1 MPCHAHS
8 IDNIDIVSFSYCEC
22 TSLLTW
28 SRSPHDLVSCQGP
41 PSPPLSL
48 ARCHCFA
55 VTLDLRNTTCIATSQ
70 GACMERIHIR
80 VIPGSF
86 EFMLHLLGFAHCHF
100 FYCRNHSLT
109 RHPADF
115 SVFILSLSRL
125 NERDEGEGHG
135 SRREKKLSCRI
146 RRCCVFGP
154 TLRC

>member
-1 MPCHAHS
+1 MPFRQSLIFCLLLHTSPLLALP
-8 IDNIDIVSFSYCEC
+8 C
-22 TSLLTW
+22 TLW

-86 EFMLHLLGFAHCHF
+86 
-100 FYCRNHSLT
+100 
-109 RHPADF
+109 
-115 SVFILSLSRL
+115 
-125 NERDEGEGHG
+125 
-135 SRREKKLSCRI
+135 
-146 RRCCVFGP
+146 
-154 TLRC
+154 